1 VGGALGTTVGLAVGA
16 FGFVVMRNPMKLS
29 LLAPGQ
35 EGYYQRMVLDRWHR
49 ISLRLLGVLVSLFGM
64 VILSAAL
71 GSLLKVRVFSAASDA
86 LLVEMGLLF
95 AFAWVLGLILA
106 VVQTIRGTLFD
117 WFRFWKQGI
126 LLGPVDVYPPITPAM
141 EKESRAFTIGFC
153 VLVSIALGNA
163 IYHR

>member
-1 VGGALGTTVGLAVGA
+1 LTSIIIGVVGLIVGG
-16 FGFVVMRNPMKLS
+16 FGFLVMRNPVKLS

-71 GSLLKVRVFSAASDA
+71 SSRLKIHVLNTVSEGFLAELGSLFIL
-86 LLVEMGLLF
+86 
-95 AFAWVLGLILA
+95 AWVLGLIIAA
-106 VVQTIRGTLFD
+106 VKTVRGELFD

-126 LLGPVDVYPPITPAM
+126 LLGPIDVYPPVTPAM
-141 EKESRAFTIGFC
+141 RKESRLFMMGFC
-153 VLVSIALGNA
+153 ILVVLA
-163 IYHR
+163 IGSAFFRA